1 MSRLQ
6 TYLDSLRRVKGLGK
20 ALDLLKAHREVIL
33 YLIFG
38 GLTTLVSIASF
49 WLGHDALGL
58 NEHVSNVISW
68 ILAVTFA
75 FLTNRRWVWPQERM
89 PLGALLRQAASFYA
103 GRLFTLIVEEVILYV
118 FVTRLQW
125 HALAVK
131 TAAQVVVIVMNY
143 VISKLVVFRKN
154 PGSRAKP

>member
-20 ALDLLKAHREVIL
+20 ALDLLKEHREVIL

-125 HALAVK
+125 DSLIVKAV
-131 TAAQVVVIVMNY
+131 AQVIVIALNY
-143 VISKLVVFRKN
+143 IISKLIVFRKAR
-154 PGSRAKP
+154 G